1 MNVSAATDVSEPLA
15 MPREIIDFWFSPET
29 RPHWFTASEAFDK
42 AVRAHFGALYERAYA
57 GQVDDW
63 ASTPHSALALIL
75 LLDQVP
81 RNIFRGTARAFA
93 SDREALAFAQKAV
106 SAGFDSEVAK
116 DQRLFF
122 YLPFQHAEDRAIQ
135 DEAVRLVAALGDEE
149 NTDYFSLLQP
159 IDQSDRMGRKWIWH
173 LESRAF
179 CRLSQPHTSAYS
191 VLV

>member
-81 RNIFRGTARAFA
+81 RNIFRGTARTFA
-93 SDREALAFAQKAV
+93 SDHKALAFAQKAV
-106 SAGFDSEVAK
+106 SAGFDSEVVK

-149 NTDYFSLLQP
+149 NTDYARRHRDIIHRFGRFPHRNAQLGRTSTETEIEFLKQP
-159 IDQSDRMGRKWIWH
+159 GS
-173 LESRAF
+173 SF
-179 CRLSQPHTSAYS
+179 
-191 VLV
+191 

>member
-57 GQVDDW
+57 GQLDDW
-63 ASTPHSALALIL
+63 ASTPHGALALIL

-81 RNIFRGTARAFA
+81 RNVFRGTARAFA

-106 SAGFDSEVAK
+106 SAGFDSDVAK

-149 NTDYFSLLQP
+149 NTGYARRHRDIIHRFGRFPHRNPQLGRTSTETEIEFLKQP
-159 IDQSDRMGRKWIWH
+159 GS
-173 LESRAF
+173 SF
-179 CRLSQPHTSAYS
+179 
-191 VLV
+191 